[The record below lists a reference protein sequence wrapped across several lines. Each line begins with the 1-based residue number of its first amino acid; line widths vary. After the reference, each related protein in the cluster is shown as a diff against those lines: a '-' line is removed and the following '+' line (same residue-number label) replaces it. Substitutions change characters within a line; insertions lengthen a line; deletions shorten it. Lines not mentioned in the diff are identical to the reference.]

1 MSTPWDRFSLLGT
14 EVRLKVMK
22 PKIIIGQ
29 QHGRDYRHKINN
41 LLKIHMPWLPSLP
54 LAILTSFS

>member
-1 MSTPWDRFSLLGT
+1 MSTPWDRFSPLGT

-29 QHGRDYRHKINN
+29 QRGRGLQAQDKQPFK
-41 LLKIHMPWLPSLP
+41 KIHMPWLASR
-54 LAILTSFS
+54 

>member
-1 MSTPWDRFSLLGT
+1 MSTPWDRFSPLGT

-29 QHGRDYRHKINN
+29 QRGRGLQAQDKQPFKKNPHA
-41 LLKIHMPWLPSLP
+41 
-54 LAILTSFS
+54 LAGFALTTLTSFS